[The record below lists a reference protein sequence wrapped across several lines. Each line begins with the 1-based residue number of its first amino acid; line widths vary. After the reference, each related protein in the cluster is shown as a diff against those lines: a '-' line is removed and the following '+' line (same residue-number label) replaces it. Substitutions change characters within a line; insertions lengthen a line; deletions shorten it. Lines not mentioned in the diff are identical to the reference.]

1 MKNQYDW
8 YESIPKEYKNDLVYR
23 IYNISEWQIILPEHF
38 KSEIIS
44 KLENQ
49 GFSIRMD
56 EELVTASF
64 EGDENELLK
73 ALKYYR

>member
-1 MKNQYDW
+1 
-8 YESIPKEYKNDLVYR
+8 
-23 IYNISEWQIILPEHF
+23 
-38 KSEIIS
+38 
-44 KLENQ
+44 
-49 GFSIRMD
+49 MD